1 MKTKQ
6 ASRYFH
12 GKEGYN
18 CAQSVLKTFQQ
29 ERNISDMT
37 IYQAS
42 ALGGGRAEG
51 GVCGAIYSA
60 LMVSGDEKM
69 AEKLLADF
77 HQKTGSIYCTDIR
90 ESRDGCREL
99 VKLAVSLT
107 AEQLEE
113 TGEQNKN

>member
-1 MKTKQ
+1 MKSKQ
-6 ASRYFH
+6 AAKYFH

-29 ERNISDMT
+29 ERNISEIT

-51 GVCGAIYSA
+51 GICGAIYSA
-60 LMVSGDEKM
+60 LMVSGDNQA
-69 AEKLLADF
+69 AEKLLHKF

-90 ESRDGCREL
+90 ESREGCREL
-99 VKLAVSLT
+99 VKLATSL
-107 AEQLEE
+107 AE
-113 TGEQNKN
+113 EQVKDNQ

>member
-1 MKTKQ
+1 MKSRQ
-6 ASRYFH
+6 AADYFH

-29 ERNISDMT
+29 ECNISEMT

-60 LMVSGDEKM
+60 LLVSGDEKK
-69 AEKLLADF
+69 AEELLQQF
-77 HQKTGSIYCTDIR
+77 HQKTGSVYCTDIR
-90 ESRDGCREL
+90 ESEAGCREF
-99 VKLAVSLT
+99 VKMAASLA
-107 AEQLEE
+107 AEQMTEE
-113 TGEQNKN
+113 K